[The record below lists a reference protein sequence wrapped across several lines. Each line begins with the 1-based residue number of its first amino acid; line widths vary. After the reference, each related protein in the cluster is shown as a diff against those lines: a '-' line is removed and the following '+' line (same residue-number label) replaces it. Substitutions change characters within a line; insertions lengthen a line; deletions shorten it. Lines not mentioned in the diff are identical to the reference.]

1 MVLFRNLIL
10 LFPVALYPCPQLVA
24 YYDLLSKAKEH
35 FIQQKYNESEYYF
48 SQIETCPNFYNEE
61 KNLYQYALT
70 LIHICSNLEKEIHC
84 ETKYK
89 KAKKLLNSSI
99 ELLKPVESFRKEL
112 SERYYY
118 LGILYLKLNLCQAAK
133 QSFYLSYKYDGN
145 EKAYLNYQNL
155 NHLCKN

>member
-1 MVLFRNLIL
+1 MVFFRNLIFF
-10 LFPVALYPCPQLVA
+10 FPVVLYPCPQLVA
-24 YYDLLSKAKEH
+24 YYDLLSKAKDH
-35 FIQQKYNESEYYF
+35 FIKQKYTEAEYYY
-48 SQIETCPNFYNEE
+48 SQIEICPNFYNSE

-155 NHLCKN
+155 NRLCKN

>member
-1 MVLFRNLIL
+1 MVFFRNLIL
-10 LFPVALYPCPQLVA
+10 LFPIALYPCPQLVA

-35 FIQQKYNESEYYF
+35 FIQQKYIEAEYYY
-48 SQIETCPNFYNEE
+48 SQIETCLYFYNTE

-70 LIHICSNLEKEIHC
+70 LIHNCSNVEKEIHC

-89 KAKKLLNSSI
+89 KAKKLLITSI
-99 ELLKPVESFRKEL
+99 ELLKPQESFKKEL

-118 LGILYLKLNLCQAAK
+118 LGILYMKLNQCQAAK

-145 EKAYLNYQNL
+145 EKSYLNYQNL
-155 NHLCKN
+155 NYFCKN